1 MKVLRLLI
9 AAALLATPAI
19 APAQTTSSSNPD
31 FAVGPQYDSTH
42 VYVAPADFDRLM
54 ASFIAT
60 FGGTTSKQGV
70 FQVTPTTSQTISQVA
85 MTPVGLVSVFGFT
98 TPIPYPFGAERT
110 GYLVTD
116 IDAAVAAARKAG
128 AVRLVETFPDPIGR
142 DVVLQWPGGVTMQ
155 FYWHTVKPNYA
166 PLATIPENRIY
177 LTADAADLFVTHWQ
191 AFAHAVI
198 VSDDAAAPGSEIGR
212 PEGHYRRISLR
223 SGFGDLTV
231 LVTDGALPWP
241 FGRDMTGYAV
251 ADLPAT
257 LAKATRAGVE
267 TLVPPHREAGRVSTM
282 VRFPGG
288 YIAEIHST
296 DH

>member
-1 MKVLRLLI
+1 MKALRLLI
-9 AAALLATPAI
+9 AAAILAVSMT
-19 APAQTTSSSNPD
+19 APARTAAASPD

-42 VYVAPADFDRLM
+42 VYVAPADFDRFM

-70 FQVTPTTSQTISQVA
+70 SQVTPTASQTISQVA
-85 MTPVGLVSVFGFT
+85 MTPVGLVSAFGFK

-116 IDAAVAAARKAG
+116 IDAAVAAARDAG

-177 LTADAADLFVTHWQ
+177 LTADAADLFVTRWQ

-198 VSDDAAAPGSEIGR
+198 LSDDAAAPGSEIGR
-212 PEGHYRRISLR
+212 PEGHYRRINLR